1 MTPVTRENYMF
12 GVPEKGFYKE
22 ILNSNAKEFGG
33 SGIGNLGGI
42 RSDDIPRFEFQ
53 NSIRVTLPPLAV
65 NVYKFT
71 AEISENKEVTVL
83 LKEINE
89 SDTED
94 KDADQTPGSEISESS
109 NESESVIEK
118 IESETE
124 LILSEDDKKSKTD
137 NSENSEMS
145 AEENLKTEAED
156 IISDQINMEEETN
169 VKPDSEA
176 ETVIINPV
184 KKLNLPKMKW
194 R

>member
-1 MTPVTRENYMF
+1 MKLIFESRGFQWLDFSDSDNSVIGFVRYSSDKKEKLLFTFNMTPVTRENYMF

-33 SGIGNLGGI
+33 SGIGNLGGV

-65 NVYKFT
+65 NVYKFMP
-71 AEISENKEVTVL
+71 EISENKEVTDL
-83 LKEINE
+83 QKEINE

-94 KDADQTPGSEISESS
+94 IVADQTPESEISELT

-124 LILSEDDKKSKTD
+124 LILSEDDKNQNLTIRKT
-137 NSENSEMS
+137 
-145 AEENLKTEAED
+145 LKC
-156 IISDQINMEEETN
+156 QL
-169 VKPDSEA
+169 
-176 ETVIINPV
+176 
-184 KKLNLPKMKW
+184 KKI
-194 R
+194 